1 MLELGP
7 RERRRQATIGE
18 VLAAAGDIAREHG
31 LASISMRELGARV
44 GLHASSLYQ
53 YFPSKDA
60 IYDALFAQGHR
71 ELHTW
76 MVELDRAGKPIE
88 VLKRG
93 SRRFTEFCLADEVRY
108 QLLFQRTI
116 PGFAPSEASME
127 LAWQSYRDMV
137 AALAD
142 AGVTDQADIDLWTAI
157 QTGLSEQL
165 WANDPGGRR
174 FVDHVEAAVD
184 MFLAHVKRRRR
195 KAQP

>member
-1 MLELGP
+1 
-7 RERRRQATIGE
+7 
-18 VLAAAGDIAREHG
+18 VLAAAAGLAHEHG
-31 LASISMRELGARV
+31 LASISMREIGARV

-71 ELHTW
+71 ELHAW
-76 MVELDRAGKPIE
+76 MTGFDRTGKPVD

-93 SRRFTEFCLADEVRY
+93 SRRFIEFCLGDEVRY

-116 PGFAPSEASME
+116 PGFVPSEASMA
-127 LAWQSYRDMV
+127 LAWESYRDLV

-142 AGVTDQADIDLWTAI
+142 AGVDEPADVDLWTSI
-157 QTGLSEQL
+157 QMGITAQQ
-165 WANDPGGRR
+165 WANDPGGHR
-174 FVDHVEAAVD
+174 FVDHVEPAVD
-184 MFLAHVKRRRR
+184 MFLAHAKRTRR